1 MWFRMRTCTR
11 VRCVCA
17 ACALRVR
24 CIPSRC
30 IRWERLVGLVAQ
42 NATAIL
48 PNAPTSVHAAPALA
62 AAALAAAA
70 LAAAAAA
77 VALAA
82 RRLNTRRPVCAV
94 VALLPRGLYVPWL
107 Y

>member
-42 NATAIL
+42 NATALL
-48 PNAPTSVHAAPALA
+48 PNAPTSVRAAPARA

-94 VALLPRGLYVPWL
+94 VALLPRGLYAPWL

>member
-48 PNAPTSVHAAPALA
+48 PNAPTSVRAAPALA

>member
-1 MWFRMRTCTR
+1 M
-11 VRCVCA
+11 
-17 ACALRVR
+17 
-24 CIPSRC
+24 
-30 IRWERLVGLVAQ
+30 VGLVAQ

-48 PNAPTSVHAAPALA
+48 PNAPTSVRAAPALA

-82 RRLNTRRPVCAV
+82 RRLNTRRRVCAV

>member
-1 MWFRMRTCTR
+1 MRTCTAACGFLH
-11 VRCVCA
+11 VGSHAHVCA

-70 LAAAAAA
+70 LAAAALAA
-77 VALAA
+77 AALAA
-82 RRLNTRRPVCAV
+82 VTSTPAAAAPAAPCA
-94 VALLPRGLYVPWL
+94 L
-107 Y
+107 